1 MKEVLIIAIVAVAM
15 MGVIIPSGFSEK
27 EGIILQQDEN
37 IYIHNF
43 NYYPMLGGTAELG
56 YTSQSVILGDVVNI
70 SENDLFYVVLR
81 ANIYDNNELMTTTLS
96 FPQKYI

>member
-1 MKEVLIIAIVAVAM
+1 MVIITLIVVAM
-15 MGVIIPSGFSEK
+15 TGIMIPSGFSEK
-27 EGIILQQDEN
+27 EGVILQQDEN

-81 ANIYDNNELMTTTLS
+81 ANIYDDNELMTTTLS

>member
-43 NYYPMLGGTAELG
+43 NHYPMLGGTQELG